1 MHRRVL
7 SENVILSI
15 TAGIRYNRIT
25 ERPSRVCHQPVLLS
39 CFLGRVD
46 LSTIV
51 NLERPRQRNTPEFLK
66 LRGEIL
72 DHLHLAGGKT
82 SAVDPS

>member
-1 MHRRVL
+1 M
-7 SENVILSI
+7 
-15 TAGIRYNRIT
+15 
-25 ERPSRVCHQPVLLS
+25 CHQPVLLS

-72 DHLHLAGGKT
+72 DHLHSPVEKPLPLIQVKRRG
-82 SAVDPS
+82 SAAFDALQASMVG

>member
-1 MHRRVL
+1 M
-7 SENVILSI
+7 
-15 TAGIRYNRIT
+15 
-25 ERPSRVCHQPVLLS
+25 CHQPVLLS

-72 DHLHLAGGKT
+72 DHLHSPVEKPLPLIQVKRRG
-82 SAVDPS
+82 SAAFDALQASKVG